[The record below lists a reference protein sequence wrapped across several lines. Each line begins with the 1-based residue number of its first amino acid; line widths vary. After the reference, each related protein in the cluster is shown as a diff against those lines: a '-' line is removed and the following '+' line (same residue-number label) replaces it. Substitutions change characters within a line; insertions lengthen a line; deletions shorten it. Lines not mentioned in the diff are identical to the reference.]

1 MMMSNAAVNSHQLG
15 TMMLR
20 EEGKKG
26 KTAMKARSLT
36 PRRTLLAP
44 SDMPANPAQ
53 AQDSTSQA
61 HDSTSLEKQV
71 QIKSLNNRR
80 TLLVFERHNRRL
92 VYFEVMWTSVRI
104 GEIFRAGRPRPH
116 ATCVAALVAQ

>member
-61 HDSTSLEKQV
+61 QDSTSLEKQV
-71 QIKSLNNRR
+71 QIKSLNNGR
-80 TLLVFERHNRRL
+80 TLLVFE
-92 VYFEVMWTSVRI
+92 
-104 GEIFRAGRPRPH
+104 H
-116 ATCVAALVAQ
+116 AIHPSFLF